1 MSDTAAM
8 AAPDSDPIV
17 TATTAAQLPPGAVVL
32 HVEAGDRGS
41 AEAAFAAGHVDGAVL
56 LVRDEVMTR
65 PMRPGDGRHP
75 LPLAED
81 LATALGLLGID
92 WDTPV
97 LAYDRQHGDNA
108 AHVVHLLRLLG
119 QDAALLD
126 GGLGA
131 FTDPLATGPAPT
143 PTPVVRDPRPWPAD
157 MLPDADEVAAH
168 VAAGGVLIDARAPE
182 RFRGETEPL
191 DPVAGH
197 VPGAVNAFYAD
208 NLTPD
213 GTFRAPDDLRA
224 RFAAL
229 GAGPDTIV
237 YCGSG
242 VTACHDLLA
251 IEHAGLG
258 RARLYVGS
266 WSQWCRD
273 ADRPRATGSA

>member
-1 MSDTAAM
+1 MPVPSA
-8 AAPDSDPIV
+8 DPIV
-17 TATTAAQLPPGAVVL
+17 TATTAAQLPPGAVPL
-32 HVEAGDRGS
+32 HVEPGDRAA
-41 AEAAFAAGHVDGAVL
+41 AEAAFAAGHIDGAVL
-56 LVRDEVMTR
+56 LVRDEAVTR

-75 LPLAED
+75 LPTAED
-81 LATALGLLGID
+81 FASALGGLGIG

-97 LAYDRQHGDNA
+97 VVYDRQHGDNA

-119 QDAALLD
+119 QDARLLD

-131 FTDPLATGPAPT
+131 FTDPLATGPTVPRPA
-143 PTPVVRDPRPWPAD
+143 VAREPRPWPAR
-157 MLPDADEVAAH
+157 MLPDIDEVAAH
-168 VAAGGVLIDARAPE
+168 VAAGGVLIDARAAE

-191 DPVAGH
+191 DPIAGH
-197 VPGAVNAFYAD
+197 IPGAVNAFYGD

-213 GTFRAPDDLRA
+213 GTFRDPDKLRD

-229 GAGPDTIV
+229 GADPDAVV

-251 IEHAGLG
+251 IERAGLG

-273 ADRPRATGSA
+273 DTRPRATGPA

>member
-1 MSDTAAM
+1 M
-8 AAPDSDPIV
+8 AAPRTDPII
-17 TATTAAQLPPGAVVL
+17 TATTAGELPPGAVLVQ
-32 HVEAGDRGS
+32 VEAGERAA

-56 LVRDEVMTR
+56 LVRDEVLTR

-75 LPLAED
+75 LPAAEALA
-81 LATALGLLGID
+81 AALGGLGIG
-92 WDTPV
+92 WDATV
-97 LAYDRQHGDNA
+97 VAYDRQHGDTA
-108 AHVVHLLRLLG
+108 AHLVYLLRILG

-126 GGLGA
+126 GGLA
-131 FTDPLATGPAPT
+131 AVTDALSTGPGPAPT
-143 PTPVVRDPRPWPAD
+143 PVERAPRPWPTD
-157 MLPDADEVAAH
+157 LLPDADRVTEH

-197 VPGAVNAFYAD
+197 IPGAVNAFYQD
-208 NLTPD
+208 NLRPD
-213 GTFRAPDDLRA
+213 GTFRDPADLRA
-224 RFAAL
+224 DFAGL
-229 GAGPDTIV
+229 GASADAIV

-251 IEHAGLG
+251 IERAGLG

-273 ADRPRATGSA
+273 PSREQATGPA